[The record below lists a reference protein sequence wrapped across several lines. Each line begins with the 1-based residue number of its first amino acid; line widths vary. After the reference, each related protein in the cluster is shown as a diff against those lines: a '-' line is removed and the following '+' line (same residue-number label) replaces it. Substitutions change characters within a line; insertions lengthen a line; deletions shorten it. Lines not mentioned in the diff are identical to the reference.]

1 MSELGGGG
9 AEALEGFE
17 VLAKGGAGAA
27 VVMVIQQV
35 LKHPQIFVFGELL
48 ELQSIKDLEQDEAHK
63 PFLDALRMFAY
74 GTFKEYK
81 AMGASLPAL
90 GKAEETK
97 LKQLTIVSLAAAHK
111 SLPYPTLL
119 RELSMES
126 VRELEDLIIEC
137 IYSGLLTGSLDQIKR
152 ALEVQST
159 MGRDI
164 APGEVDGMLEKLDN
178 WMQAS
183 DATEKHLGKLMQVAT
198 EQQEAKRKEEA
209 DLTSQKEGVIKAIQL
224 DKDEGS
230 GKGEGQGKKSS
241 RGGALLGS
249 VMGFIGGGNPK
260 RERSTKRLGGR

>member
-1 MSELGGGG
+1 MSDLGGGG
-9 AEALEGFE
+9 AEVLEGFE

-48 ELQSIKDLEQDEAHK
+48 EIQSIKDLEHDKIHK

-74 GTFKEYK
+74 GTFNEYK

-90 GKAEETK
+90 GKVEETK
-97 LKQLTIVSLAAAHK
+97 LKQLTIVSLAAALK

-119 RELSMES
+119 QELCMDS

-137 IYSGLLTGSLDQIKR
+137 IYSGLLQGSLDQIKH
-152 ALEVQST
+152 ALEVRST

-164 APGEVDGMLEKLDN
+164 APGDVDGMLDKLDN

-183 DATEKHLGKLMQVAT
+183 DATEKHLGELMQVAT
-198 EQQEAKRKEEA
+198 EQQEAKRKEEVE
-209 DLTSQKEGVIKAIQL
+209 LTLEKEGVIKAIQL
-224 DKDEGS
+224 DKDEGG
-230 GKGEGQGKKSS
+230 GKGEERGRSS
-241 RGGALLGS
+241 SLLGS
-249 VMGFIGGGNPK
+249 MMGFIGGGNPK
-260 RERSTKRLGGR
+260 KARATKRMSRVAGNR